1 MFVDAAYAGDSGA
14 AEIIRNAQ
22 EIFANAI
29 TFSIQLLDVQQI
41 VFYGSMF
48 ENHHFFDSLQKMLV
62 KKIDGNYKE
71 NFYKVVPSDMN
82 LDLRAAPI
90 LVVSSFFG
98 EGGHRNC

>member
-1 MFVDAAYAGDSGA
+1 MASLRTHFGEETTPLLYEKVGGDFSRVTFSMFVDAAYAGDSGA

-48 ENHHFFDSLQKMLV
+48 ENHHFFDSLQK
-62 KKIDGNYKE
+62 
-71 NFYKVVPSDMN
+71 
-82 LDLRAAPI
+82 
-90 LVVSSFFG
+90 
-98 EGGHRNC
+98 CW

>member
-1 MFVDAAYAGDSGA
+1 MVLCLR
-14 AEIIRNAQ
+14 I
-22 EIFANAI
+22 I
-29 TFSIQLLDVQQI
+29 TFLILCKNA
-41 VFYGSMF
+41 G
-48 ENHHFFDSLQKMLV
+48 

-98 EGGHRNC
+98 EGGHRNY

>member
-1 MFVDAAYAGDSGA
+1 MV
-14 AEIIRNAQ
+14 
-22 EIFANAI
+22 
-29 TFSIQLLDVQQI
+29 DVQQI

-98 EGGHRNC
+98 EGGHRNY